1 MDGDALGVDGAQ
13 VGVLEEGDEV
23 RLDGLLQS
31 TDGRGLEAEIGLE
44 VLGDLTNLWRSA
56 LAMMLGYVMMEPR
69 PRQGGCATRRGRNQ
83 RMEAYQ
89 ALEGELADQKLSGLL
104 VATNLTESNGTRL
117 VAMRLLDTSGGGGA
131 LAGGLGGELLTGS
144 LATSGLTG
152 GLLGAGHCE

>member
-23 RLDGLLQS
+23 RIDGLLQS

-89 ALEGELADQKLSGLL
+89 TLEGELADQKLSGLL

>member
-1 MDGDALGVDGAQ
+1 MDGDTLGVDGAQ
-13 VGVLEEGDEV
+13 VGVLEEGDEI

-31 TDGRGLEAEIGLE
+31 TDGGGLEAEIGLE

-56 LAMMLGYVMMEPR
+56 LAMMLGYVMEPR

-89 ALEGELADQKLSGLL
+89 TLEGELADQKLSGLL

-131 LAGGLGGELLTGS
+131 LAGGLGGELLAGS